1 MMRRSVEGRSINAG
15 PQHQTVAACCDSP
28 MRRVLLGH
36 LRAVGCA
43 AALALARVLAFAA
56 VVARFTSALALAGVL
71 TLASVLFLHLGI
83 CGLLIRLGRVHAGEK
98 VGRLNRCGG
107 TGEQTSKSCASD

>member
-1 MMRRSVEGRSINAG
+1 MR
-15 PQHQTVAACCDSP
+15 SP
-28 MRRVLLGH
+28 IRRGLLGH

-43 AALALARVLAFAA
+43 AALALARGLAFAA

-83 CGLLIRLGRVHAGEK
+83 CGLLIRLGRGMHAGEK

-107 TGEQTSKSCASD
+107 TSQQTSKRCASNQGLL